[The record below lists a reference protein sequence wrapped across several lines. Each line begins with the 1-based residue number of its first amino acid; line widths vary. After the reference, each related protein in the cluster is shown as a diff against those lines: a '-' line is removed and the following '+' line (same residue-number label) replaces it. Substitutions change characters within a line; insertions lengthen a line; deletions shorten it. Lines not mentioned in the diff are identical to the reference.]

1 MKAFAKSI
9 TQESSSFQQTM
20 KALEI
25 RRWMIHVYS
34 DYGLSKQRFRHLQDA
49 VTPAASN
56 TGISTNLAA
65 SCAWY
70 KKRLPQLL
78 IITHPSS
85 LLLPQPLSTPIYLH
99 LQRPWSL
106 TRTPPAEKQKKLI
119 LLLHR
124 RTRKKRIRKTRE
136 RKTRKQNKQTKA
148 QARAHTH
155 TSSYPSVH
163 LLTIN
168 DSPLD
173 YFVNDALIYRVKR
186 KPPDS
191 WTSRL
196 PCVLYVSSFLV
207 TLATKLC
214 ASRQKAPSPT
224 HGNTPTPTSPLLSV
238 ASCP

>member
-9 TQESSSFQQTM
+9 TQESSSSQQTM

-148 QARAHTH
+148 QARTHTH
-155 TSSYPSVH
+155 F
-163 LLTIN
+163 LL
-168 DSPLD
+168 SLRPLT
-173 YFVNDALIYRVKR
+173 YNQRLA
-186 KPPDS
+186 S
-191 WTSRL
+191 WLLRQRRTHL
-196 PCVLYVSSFLV
+196 PCQEE
-207 TLATKLC
+207 
-214 ASRQKAPSPT
+214 ASRQLNFQAPMR
-224 HGNTPTPTSPLLSV
+224 PLRLLFP
-238 ASCP
+238 CNPRY